1 MNFHCIQWC
10 LCKLFS
16 VTFSFTPGL
25 KSEDPVGREAFKVAI
40 WKTYWRYRVTGTEEQ
55 VCKNIFLSY
64 LSVSTSKIQ
73 GTSSLFCQYS
83 VASRNCWHPYMTV
96 QIKNLF
102 CLGHKSLSSRW
113 YIYIFLKMIYLL
125 TIYMF
130 YMCTT
135 YCVLQ
140 PNFQVVNYWQQL
152 YLK

>member
-64 LSVSTSKIQ
+64 LSVSKIQ
-73 GTSSLFCQYS
+73 GTSSLFCQYG
-83 VASRNCWHPYMTV
+83 VTSRNCWHPYITV

-102 CLGHKSLSSRW
+102 CLGHKSLFSMRRW
-113 YIYIFLKMIYLL
+113 YIYICLLKDDISSYNLHVL
-125 TIYMF
+125 YVHHIL
-130 YMCTT
+130 
-135 YCVLQ
+135 CVTVQ
-140 PNFQVVNYWQQL
+140 FSSG
-152 YLK
+152 